1 MLYLQ
6 HNVTEVMIA
15 MPKRTAERVQLYL
28 EPEQYQFLV
37 REAKK
42 EGSIAAVVRKLI
54 DEHLRPGKIKED
66 PIGKLAE
73 LAAEGGPE
81 DLSENHDKYIY
92 GKGSK

>member
-1 MLYLQ
+1 M
-6 HNVTEVMIA
+6 VVIT
-15 MPKRTAERVQLYL
+15 MPKKTAERVQLYL

-54 DEHLRPGKIKED
+54 DEAIRPGKIKED

-81 DLSENHDKYIY
+81 DLSEKHDRYIY
-92 GKGSK
+92 GKESK